1 MKKMKNF
8 ILYSTPLKENA
19 QSATLLIFRVAIAI
33 LLMLHGWQKIQNY
46 SMLSSVFPDPIGLG
60 SQISLTLAISAE
72 FVAGLFLIAG
82 FLTRLALIPMVF
94 TMGVAFFVTHAAD
107 PFQVKELAFVY
118 MVALVIL
125 FIAGPGKFSVDN
137 LLFKPSSQR

>member
-1 MKKMKNF
+1 MKNF
-8 ILYSTPLKENA
+8 IIYSAPLKENA
-19 QSATLLIFRVAIAI
+19 QSATLLVFRVAFAI

-72 FVAGLFLIAG
+72 FVASLFVIAG
-82 FLTRLALIPMVF
+82 FLTRLALIPMAF

-118 MVALVIL
+118 LVAFVIL
-125 FIAGPGKFSVDN
+125 FIAGPGRFSVDN
-137 LLFKPSSQR
+137 FLFKPSSQK

>member
-8 ILYSTPLKENA
+8 ILYSAPLKENA
-19 QSATLLIFRVAIAI
+19 QSATLLVFRVAFAI

-72 FVAGLFLIAG
+72 FVAGLFVIAG
-82 FLTRLALIPMVF
+82 FLTRLALIPMAF

-118 MVALVIL
+118 LVALVIL
-125 FIAGPGKFSVDN
+125 FIAGPGRFSVDN
-137 LLFKPSSQR
+137 LLFKPSSQK

>member
-8 ILYSTPLKENA
+8 ILYSAPLKENA
-19 QSATLLIFRVAIAI
+19 QSATLLVFRVAFAI

-72 FVAGLFLIAG
+72 FVAGLFVIAG
-82 FLTRLALIPMVF
+82 FLTRLALIPMAF

-118 MVALVIL
+118 LVAFVIL
-125 FIAGPGKFSVDN
+125 FIAGPGRFSVDN
-137 LLFKPSSQR
+137 LLFKPSSQK

>member
-1 MKKMKNF
+1 MKNF
-8 ILYSTPLKENA
+8 ILYSAPLKENA
-19 QSATLLIFRVAIAI
+19 QSATLLVFRVAFAI

-72 FVAGLFLIAG
+72 FVAGLFVIAG
-82 FLTRLALIPMVF
+82 FLTRLALIPMAF
-94 TMGVAFFVTHAAD
+94 TMAVAFFVTHAAD

-125 FIAGPGKFSVDN
+125 FIAGPGRFSVDN
-137 LLFKPSSQR
+137 LLFKPSSQK